1 MSLAPGQK
9 LGPYEVI
16 SPLGAGGMGE
26 VYRARDNRLGRTV
39 AVKVLPA
46 EVSANAERKQR
57 FEREAR
63 TIYSLNHPNICA
75 LCDVG
80 NQDGIEY
87 LVLEYVEGETLEK
100 RLEKGPL
107 PTDVLLRYG
116 AEIADALEKAH
127 RSGVIHRDLKP
138 ANIMLT
144 KSGAKLLDFG
154 LAKWSAVGTSEE
166 ETLKT
171 LTEGAPKLTEQGT
184 ILGTFQYM
192 APEQL
197 EGKEADART
206 DVFALGE
213 VLYEMATARQAFAG
227 KTKASLIAAI
237 LSAEPT
243 PIATL
248 QPMTPPALE
257 RLVRGCLEKDPDERW
272 QAAHDVKLQLRVI
285 AEGGSQAGIPI
296 ALQSKQRLREK
307 FVWGAAAI
315 AAILAAVF
323 AVGYHLRS
331 PVERRAIRAFILP
344 PEKTTFAPVGSG
356 GGPATIS
363 PDGRLLAFS
372 ARDESGKQLLWIRPL
387 DSVTARILPG
397 TEEAG
402 YPFWSPDSQF

>member
-9 LGPYEVI
+9 LGPYEVV
-16 SPLGAGGMGE
+16 SPLGAGGIGE
-26 VYRARDNRLGRTV
+26 VYRARDKRLERTV

-63 TIYSLNHPNICA
+63 MISSLNHPNICA
-75 LCDVG
+75 LYDVG
-80 NQDGIEY
+80 SQDGIEY

-100 RLEKGPL
+100 RLQKGPL
-107 PTDVLLRYG
+107 PTDVLLRHG
-116 AEIADALEKAH
+116 IEIADALEKAH

-213 VLYEMATARQAFAG
+213 VLYEMPTARQAFAG
-227 KTKASLIAAI
+227 KRK
-237 LSAEPT
+237 
-243 PIATL
+243 
-248 QPMTPPALE
+248 
-257 RLVRGCLEKDPDERW
+257 
-272 QAAHDVKLQLRVI
+272 
-285 AEGGSQAGIPI
+285 
-296 ALQSKQRLREK
+296 
-307 FVWGAAAI
+307 
-315 AAILAAVF
+315 
-323 AVGYHLRS
+323 
-331 PVERRAIRAFILP
+331 RA
-344 PEKTTFAPVGSG
+344 
-356 GGPATIS
+356 
-363 PDGRLLAFS
+363 
-372 ARDESGKQLLWIRPL
+372 
-387 DSVTARILPG
+387 
-397 TEEAG
+397 
-402 YPFWSPDSQF
+402 